1 MKTSQSLELLT
12 TLEGRQQEQ
21 FIQATIL
28 AIGIIMKKLGVDSVS
43 VGTEDFEALQAG
55 EKVQVIPNIGGGFTY
70 NLVNTRSLESQQPE
84 DTSQDDP
91 EQWVGSPSAAHVLVL
106 LADATSP
113 LSFKELEQRIPV
125 PLFKPTLDRM
135 QREHLIDR
143 RDTDTGYRWM
153 PTSFGL
159 RHVTAARE
167 YLEHTA

>member
-12 TLEGRQQEQ
+12 TLEGRQQQQ
-21 FIQATIL
+21 FTQATIL

-43 VGTEDFEALQAG
+43 VGQEDFEALQAG
-55 EKVQVIPNIGGGFTY
+55 EKVQVVPNIGGGFTY
-70 NLVNTRSLESQQPE
+70 NLVNTRSLEE
-84 DTSQDDP
+84 EASQDEP
-91 EQWVGSPSAAHVLVL
+91 EQWVGSPSAAQVLVL

-113 LSFKELEQRIPV
+113 LSFEELERRV
-125 PLFKPTLDRM
+125 TRPLFKPTLDHM

-167 YLEHTA
+167 YLEHLG